1 VAEEPKNPVPEQ
13 PAAEPADIEPAFDE
27 ASASLADALRTS
39 FKVLTFIIVL
49 LLALFVAQGFFT
61 VQSDQKA
68 IILRFGAYEE
78 GRVKDQGIHY
88 AFPYPIDRIVRIWV
102 RTRKLEVNTF
112 WKRTTEQAKEARM
125 EKGTEAPRPVEG
137 AEDAYMLT
145 GDLNILQAQWD
156 VTYRIR
162 QDSKAVVD
170 YYKTIGESVASEIP
184 DNEIRLVRGALQSSV
199 IREVAGM
206 KGFDVYPRGKEVLVE
221 AVKTSLEQTL
231 HDLDCGLEVERIT
244 LRELRPP
251 DQVKPAFDDVLAA
264 TQAMAELR
272 VSATREREKKLI
284 ETAGEHG
291 VQLGDDLEKWWA
303 AKDAD
308 NAEEM
313 KKIDKEMQTIFDGV
327 PGLPGVPGVPGAGGQ
342 VRSLIADAEAY
353 SVEVVQSAKGDR
365 STMDSLLKN
374 PGQIKVFLDHA
385 RVDALQEVLNACYEK
400 YYYNA
405 ASDKSHRLLEL
416 WLNRRPEL
424 IRAATKPIESR

>member
-1 VAEEPKNPVPEQ
+1 VAEEPSNPVPDR
-13 PAAEPADIEPAFDE
+13 PAAEPADVRPALDE

-39 FKVLTFIIVL
+39 FRVLTVIIVL
-49 LLALFVAQGFFT
+49 LLGAFVAQGFFT

-112 WKRTTEQAKEARM
+112 WAKTTETAKEARM
-125 EKGTEAPRPVEG
+125 EKGTETPKPVEG

-145 GDLNILQAQWD
+145 GDLNVLQAQWD

-162 QDSKAVVD
+162 QDNKAVVD
-170 YYKTIGESVASEIP
+170 YYKTIGESVAGEIP
-184 DNEIRLVRGALQSSV
+184 DNEIRLVRTALQSSV
-199 IREVAGM
+199 VREVAGM
-206 KGFDVYPRGKEVLVE
+206 KAFDVYPRGKEVLVE
-221 AVKTSLEQTL
+221 AVKKSLDQTL
-231 HDLDCGLEVERIT
+231 RDLNCGLEVDRVT

-251 DQVKPAFDDVLAA
+251 AEVKPAFDDVLAA

-272 VSATREREKKLI
+272 VSATRDREKTLI

-291 VQLGDDLEKWWA
+291 VQLGDYIEKWWA
-303 AKDAD
+303 AKAAG
-308 NAEEM
+308 NTEETASIEEEM
-313 KKIDKEMQTIFDGV
+313 SKIFQR
-327 PGLPGVPGVPGAGGQ
+327 PGGQ
-342 VRSLIADAEAY
+342 VRVLIADAETY
-353 SVEVVQSAKGDR
+353 RSQVVESAKGDR
-365 STMDSLLKN
+365 STMESLLKN

-385 RVDALQEVLNACYEK
+385 RVDALQDVLNACYEK